1 MAKLT
6 CSKSGVV
13 FNCEHMPL
21 ASYNIHPLFSVP
33 QKRLISLAG
42 QWAAQKL
49 SPTESYLLYLALL
62 DSTDLV
68 LWRVPSI
75 YLGPPTDAIVQN
87 NMENLLH
94 IIAKINVIS
103 HPSFAL
109 PSFAV
114 GPETATLENSHHWIQ
129 VWTENY
135 REWYSDYLAAGKREE
150 LKEVLDHREEA
161 LQRLIKSSTPVEAYA
176 ATLAEWAAA
185 AGAFPTTTTPH
196 PVTGMPVPIADYWK
210 QLIRTIAN
218 EDKLWRY
225 PRADLVELIEH
236 CEGAITHGNIYA
248 HKLMQYLRSGLRKY
262 DDYLGF
268 GDISIGSSGGTPFT
282 VMPLVS
288 GVHAINRAALISTA
302 PEEEP
307 KKHQYPTTLAWLKA
321 YTKWKLANQ
330 HKPSTGNQS

>member
-1 MAKLT
+1 MARLT
-6 CSKSGVV
+6 CSKSGIT

-21 ASYNIHPLFSVP
+21 ASHNIHPLFNVP
-33 QKRLISLAG
+33 QKRLVSLAG
-42 QWAAQKL
+42 QWAAQRL
-49 SPTESYLLYLALL
+49 SSTESYLLYLALL
-62 DSTDLV
+62 DSTELV
-68 LWRVPSI
+68 VWRTPAAHI
-75 YLGPPTDAIVQN
+75 GPQTDAIVAS

-94 IIAKINVIS
+94 IIAKINLIK
-103 HPSFAL
+103 HPSFTL

-114 GPETATLENSHHWIQ
+114 GPETATLSNSPHWIQ

-161 LQRLIKSSTPVEAYA
+161 LQRLIKSATPVEAYA
-176 ATLAEWAAA
+176 ATLAEWASA
-185 AGAFPTTTTPH
+185 AGNFPTSTTEH
-196 PVTGMPVPIADYWK
+196 PVTKMPVPLADYWK

-225 PRADLVELIEH
+225 PRADLVELIDH
-236 CEGAITHGNIYA
+236 CEGAIVHGNIYA
-248 HKLMQYLRSGLRKY
+248 HTLMKYLRSGLRKY

-268 GDISIGSSGGTPFT
+268 GDVSIGSSGGTPFT
-282 VMPLVS
+282 VMSPAS

-307 KKHQYPTTLAWLKA
+307 RKHQYPNTLAWLKA
-321 YTKWKLANQ
+321 YTKWKLAQQ
-330 HKPSTGNQS
+330 HRSTQ

>member
-1 MAKLT
+1 MARLT
-6 CSKSGVV
+6 CSKSGIS
-13 FNCEHMPL
+13 FQCEHMPL
-21 ASYNIHPLFSVP
+21 ASYNIHPLFNVP

-49 SPTESYLLYLALL
+49 TPTESYLLYLSLI
-62 DSTDLV
+62 DSTELV
-68 LWRVPSI
+68 VWRTPAV
-75 YLGPPTDAIVQN
+75 YLESRTDAIVAS

-94 IIAKINVIS
+94 IIAKINLIK
-103 HPSFAL
+103 HPSFTL
-109 PSFAV
+109 PSFAI
-114 GPETATLENSHHWIQ
+114 GPDTATLENSHHWIQ

-135 REWYSDYLAAGKREE
+135 REWYDDFLAAGKREE

-176 ATLAEWAAA
+176 STLAEWAAA
-185 AGAFPTTTTPH
+185 AGQFPVSLTPH
-196 PVTGMPVPIADYWK
+196 PVTSLPISIAEYWK

-225 PRADLVELIEH
+225 PRADLIELIEH
-236 CEGAITHGNIYA
+236 CEGHIIHGNIYA
-248 HKLMQYLRSGLRKY
+248 HTLMRYLRGGLRKY

-268 GDISIGSSGGTPFT
+268 GDVAIGTSGSTPFT
-282 VMPLVS
+282 VMAPAS

-307 KKHQYPTTLAWLKA
+307 KKHQYPTTLTWLKA
-321 YTKWKLANQ
+321 YTKWKLAQ
-330 HKPSTGNQS
+330 QSRSIA

>member
-6 CSKSGVV
+6 CSKSSIV
-13 FNCEHMPL
+13 FQCEHMPL
-21 ASYNIHPLFSVP
+21 ASYNIHPLFAVP

-49 SPTESYLLYLALL
+49 TATESYLLYLALM
-62 DSTDLV
+62 DSTELV
-68 LWRVPSI
+68 LWRVPAI
-75 YLGPPTDAIVQN
+75 YIGASTDAIVQN

-94 IIAKINVIS
+94 IIAKINVIK
-103 HPSFAL
+103 HPSFVL

-114 GPETATLENSHHWIQ
+114 GPETAALENSHHWIK
-129 VWTENY
+129 VWTANY
-135 REWYSDYLAAGKREE
+135 REWYSDHLAAGKREE

-161 LQRLIKSSTPVEAYA
+161 LQRLIKSSTRVETYA

-185 AGAFPTTTTPH
+185 AGAFPTTMTPH
-196 PVTGMPVPIADYWK
+196 PVTKLPVPLADYWK

-225 PRADLVELIEH
+225 PRKDLEELIEH
-236 CEGAITHGNIYA
+236 CEGAVIHGNIYA
-248 HKLMQYLRSGLRKY
+248 HTLMTYLRSGLRKY

-282 VMPLVS
+282 VMTALS
-288 GVHAINRAALISTA
+288 DVHAINRAALISTA

-307 KKHQYPTTLAWLKA
+307 QKRQYPTSHAWLKA
-321 YTKWKLANQ
+321 YTKWKLAQQ
-330 HKPSTGNQS
+330 HRTKQMP

>member
-6 CSKSGVV
+6 CSKSGVI
-13 FNCEHMPL
+13 FQCEHMPL
-21 ASYNIHPLFSVP
+21 ATYNEHPLFAVP

-42 QWAAQKL
+42 QWAAQRL
-49 SPTESYLLYLALL
+49 TPTESYLLYLALL

-68 LWRVPSI
+68 VWRTPAH
-75 YLGPPTDAIVQN
+75 YMGAQTDAIVAGE
-87 NMENLLH
+87 MESLLH
-94 IIAKINVIS
+94 IIAKINVIN
-103 HPSFAL
+103 HPSFTL

-114 GPETATLENSHHWIQ
+114 GAETASLENSRHWIQ
-129 VWTENY
+129 VWTDNY
-135 REWYSDYLAAGKREE
+135 REWYTDYLDAGKREE

-176 ATLAEWAAA
+176 NTLAEWASI
-185 AGAFPTTTTPH
+185 AGAFPATTTPH
-196 PVTGMPVPIADYWK
+196 PVTGMPTPLGEYWK

-218 EDKLWRY
+218 EDKMWRY

-236 CEGAITHGNIYA
+236 CEGAIVHGNIYA
-248 HKLMQYLRSGLRKY
+248 HTLMKYLRSGLRKY

-282 VMPLVS
+282 VMSPALS
-288 GVHAINRAALISTA
+288 GIHAINRAALLNTA

-330 HKPSTGNQS
+330 HRSPKAS